1 MKNILYAQQLYT
13 MLKQMRYVK
22 QPVYFFKVSVSLKY
36 WYRFVDTG
44 IALYC
49 FMLKG
54 IQPYFIVFSESR
66 KYGTWAIG

>member
-1 MKNILYAQQLYT
+1 MKNILYA

-22 QPVYFFKVSVSLKY
+22 QPVYFFKVSVSLQY

-54 IQPYFIVFSESR
+54 IQPYLVFSESR